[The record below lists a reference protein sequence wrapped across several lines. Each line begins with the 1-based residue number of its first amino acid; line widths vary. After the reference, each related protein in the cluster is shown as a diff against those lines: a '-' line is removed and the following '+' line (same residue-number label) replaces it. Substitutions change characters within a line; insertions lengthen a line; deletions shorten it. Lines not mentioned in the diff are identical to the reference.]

1 MRISGGAARGIT
13 LKVPAG
19 DTVRP
24 ATDSLRQAVF
34 SSLGERVVNAR
45 FLDLFAG
52 SGSYGLEALSRGAW
66 GGTFVEKAPVT
77 VTCLKEN
84 IEAVKKS
91 ILQSGTREFPL
102 QVVENDVLAA
112 DFPEPAP
119 DLVFVDPPYEVIPDI
134 ADLIFGRIAQ
144 FATPDVIVI
153 FELPGQLEL
162 KPAGWQGFKRLG
174 KGGRQPT
181 AGFFRRA

>member
-24 ATDSLRQAVF
+24 ATDALRQAVF

-45 FLDLFAG
+45 FFELFAG

-66 GGTFVEKAPVT
+66 GGTFVEKAPMT
-77 VTCLKEN
+77 VTCLREN

-91 ILQSGTREFPL
+91 ILQSGPREFPL

-112 DFPEPAP
+112 AFPEPAP
-119 DLVFVDPPYEVIPDI
+119 DLVFVDPPYEIITEI
-134 ADLIFGRIAQ
+134 ADLIF
-144 FATPDVIVI
+144 
-153 FELPGQLEL
+153 
-162 KPAGWQGFKRLG
+162 
-174 KGGRQPT
+174 
-181 AGFFRRA
+181 